1 MNDDGSLSTSEL
13 PATSGWMI
21 PGLLGPYLGTQERT
35 DARREV
41 LFVALAPARAARL
54 AEAIGVAGFRVRI
67 ARSVSEAVALISA
80 AMPDLVLLGA
90 GCLDASQLVGAL
102 AESYRRGSCPQ
113 LVTDPGEAEDA
124 TCARLASLLEQR

>member
-1 MNDDGSLSTSEL
+1 MNDDGSLSTLEL

-21 PGLLGPYLGTQERT
+21 PGLLGPYLGAQDRT

-54 AEAIGVAGFRVRI
+54 AETIGVAGFRVRI
-67 ARSVSEAVALISA
+67 ARDVAEAVALISA

-90 GCLDASQLVGAL
+90 GCFDASELVGAL
-102 AESYRRGSCPQ
+102 AESFRRRSCPKI
-113 LVTDPGEAEDA
+113 VTDPGEAADV
-124 TCARLASLLEQR
+124 TCARVTSLLEQR